1 MTQTELTAEESTRP
15 PATWESL
22 RARLLTRVFYAFP
35 PDAVSASTDLVSDG
49 YLDSMSILVVLGM
62 FDEELGDGVAMRHAR
77 IPDTTS
83 LDAMRR
89 LYERL
94 RTDRLSEA

>member
-1 MTQTELTAEESTRP
+1 MTQTEMTADEGTRP
-15 PATWESL
+15 PAAWEAV
-22 RARLLTRVFYAFP
+22 RTRILTRVFYAFP
-35 PDAVSASTDLVSDG
+35 PDAVSASTDLIADG
-49 YLDSMSILVVLGM
+49 YLDSMSILVILGM

-94 RTDRLSEA
+94 LADPLSEP